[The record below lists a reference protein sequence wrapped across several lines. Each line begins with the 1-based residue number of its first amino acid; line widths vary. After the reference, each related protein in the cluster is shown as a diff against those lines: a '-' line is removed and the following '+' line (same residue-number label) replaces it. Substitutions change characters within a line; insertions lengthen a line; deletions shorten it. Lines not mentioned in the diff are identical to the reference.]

1 MLEIFTLSMTV
12 LNKLK
17 KVSKLLVTKVVPQTN
32 GNCDGFIVHIR
43 TLPRAG
49 MHWVHNVIVHI
60 H

>member
-12 LNKLK
+12 LNKLR

-43 TLPRAG
+43 TLTKAG
-49 MHWVHNVIVHI
+49 MHWVHNVHI